1 MRHNPPLLTFR
12 SMHIQ
17 ADSLAEGSI
26 YPAGHLIHGCGHESH
41 SHITKAISDITGFWD
56 ASKDPFKFLMREV
69 IDDVWK
75 QSYTYSTLCPLC
87 SSIRLSHCAIT

>member
-1 MRHNPPLLTFR
+1 
-12 SMHIQ
+12 MHIQ

-26 YPAGHLIHGCGHESH
+26 YQAGHLIHGCGLELH
-41 SHITKAISDITGFWD
+41 SHITKVISDITGFWD

-75 QSYTYSTLCPLC
+75 QSFSVVFLEHLVPTMQQYQTQSLCNYIKLNK
-87 SSIRLSHCAIT
+87 S